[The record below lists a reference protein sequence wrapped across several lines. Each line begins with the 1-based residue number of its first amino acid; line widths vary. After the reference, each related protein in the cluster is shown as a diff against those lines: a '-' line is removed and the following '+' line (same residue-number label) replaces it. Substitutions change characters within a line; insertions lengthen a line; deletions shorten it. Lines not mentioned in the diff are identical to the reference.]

1 MHLTSTTAGLLP
13 MTTCAGLILFS
24 LCGGARAE
32 TGLPDWKLSGF
43 GTAGVVHTN
52 EKQGDFAVSVLKGD
66 GAGRTS
72 AWSRHVDTKL
82 GGQVDLTFNERWSA
96 VVQVVSEQRHDY
108 RYRPRIEWANVKY
121 QATPELALR
130 LGRIAL
136 PMFIAADYRKVSY
149 TYPWVRMPLEL
160 YGVQPISN
168 SDGADITWHWE
179 GATLRSTTQA
189 FYGHSDMALFDGASL
204 RGTAIAGLSHT
215 VERGALSARA
225 SVITTNLTI
234 SLYGDVFEALNGF
247 GPHGRDI
254 ARRYIIAD
262 KRATVASA
270 GLNYDPG
277 QWFVMTE
284 AGRTRVDGFLGST
297 RSMYVSGGYRY
308 GDLTPYAGVARVWGT
323 PPAGSSALPLAGLP
337 PAYAATG
344 TLVNAALTSM
354 VRAIPSQSTI
364 TAGLRWDL
372 APNMALKLQHE
383 RITTRRGSRGLLINS
398 VPDFVSGRTAQ
409 VSSAALDFVF

>member
-1 MHLTSTTAGLLP
+1 MHLTSTTAALLP
-13 MTTCAGLILFS
+13 TATCAGLILFS
-24 LCGGARAE
+24 LCGGACAE
-32 TGLPDWKLSGF
+32 TGLPDWKFSGF

-52 EKQGDFAVSVLKGD
+52 EKQADFAVSLLKGD

-72 AWSRHVDTKL
+72 AWSRHVDSRV
-82 GGQVDLTFNERWSA
+82 GGQVDLTFNARWSA
-96 VVQVVSEQRHDY
+96 VVQVVSEQRHDHSY
-108 RYRPRIEWANVKY
+108 QPHIEWANVKY
-121 QATPELALR
+121 QATPELAVR

-136 PMFIAADYRKVSY
+136 PMFIAADYRKVGY
-149 TYPWVRMPLEL
+149 AYPWVRMPLEV

-179 GATLRSTTQA
+179 GENLRSTTQA
-189 FYGHSDMALFDGASL
+189 FYGHTDMALYDGARL

-215 VERGALSARA
+215 VEHGALSARA
-225 SVITTNLTI
+225 SVITTNLTV
-234 SLYGDVFEALNGF
+234 SLYREVFEALDGF
-247 GPHGRDI
+247 GPPGRDI

-262 KRATVASA
+262 KHATVASV

-277 QWFVMTE
+277 EWFVTAE
-284 AGRTRVDGFLGST
+284 AGRTKVNGFLGST
-297 RSMYVSGGYRY
+297 KSMYVSGGYRY
-308 GDLTPYAGVARVWGT
+308 DDLTPYAGFARVWGT
-323 PPAGSSALPLAGLP
+323 PPAGAGALSLADLP

-344 TLVNAALTSM
+344 ALVNATLASI
-354 VRAIPSQSTI
+354 VRAIQSQSTI

-383 RITTRRGSRGLLINS
+383 RITTPSGSRGMLINS